1 MSIEYFPK
9 LQNVDVLHI
18 KKYLASSHCQLKKE
32 KRVNENE
39 KYLSSI
45 VFFRQLFVNFNSMH
59 KPPALYN
66 GNVLQI

>member
-9 LQNVDVLHI
+9 LQNVDVLQI
-18 KKYLASSHCQLKKE
+18 KKYLASTPCQQKKE

-39 KYLSSI
+39 KYLSST
-45 VFFRQLFVNFNSMH
+45 VFFPQLFVKLNSMH

-66 GNVLQI
+66 GDVLQI